1 MKFQDPHAYLR
12 AHQPR
17 ASRRLQRLVRIPT
30 VNPPGHC
37 YQEMVTQL
45 ESWTRQLEMES
56 TVHRVPDELA
66 AGVRGVDPDYPRYN
80 LVARWNVGAPR
91 TVHFNAH
98 YDVVPAT
105 GEWTAG
111 GPFEGA
117 LHNGVISG
125 RGAGD
130 MKGSIVALLMAIEAL
145 QRTGR
150 RPAFNVEC
158 SFTADEETGGELG
171 AGYVV
176 RQGLVHADFAVVCEG
191 GAGTR
196 VGCGHNGVLWL
207 EVELHGKPA
216 HGSRPQDGINAF
228 EAMAGVVGELQQYK
242 QDLARPERRYLDFDG
257 RARPP
262 TANLGGVFSGG
273 EADKVNTVPARA
285 AFSIDRRVLP
295 SEALRG
301 AEAELSRVLT
311 GALRRQSGA
320 RGRISASLRIAP
332 CVTDP
337 EHVLPRAFAAAV
349 QAVRR
354 RAPGFKSTSGF
365 TDLHYFVDEAGLPGI
380 GYGVDSRRAHGV
392 DECVQVRDLCLA
404 ARVYAQFMLREIGAG

>member
-1 MKFQDPHAYLR
+1 MKFEDPHAYLR
-12 AHQPR
+12 ANAAR

-30 VNPPGHC
+30 VNPPGRC
-37 YQEMVTQL
+37 YLEMVTQL
-45 ESWTRQLEMES
+45 EAWTRQLGMQS
-56 TVHRVPDELA
+56 TVHLVPDEIA
-66 AGVRGVDPDYPRYN
+66 AGVRGVTPDYPRYN
-80 LVARWNVGAPR
+80 LVARLDVGAPQS
-91 TVHFNAH
+91 VHFNAH

-105 GEWTAG
+105 GLWPTG
-111 GPFEGA
+111 GPFEGV
-117 LHNGVISG
+117 LHKGAISG

-176 RQGLVHADFAVVCEG
+176 RQGLVNADYAVVCEG

-207 EVELHGKPA
+207 DVELRGKPA

-228 EAMAGVVGELQQYK
+228 EAMAGVVRELQGYA
-242 QDLARPERRYLDFDG
+242 QDLAKTERRYLDFDG
-257 RARPP
+257 KARNP

-273 EADKVNTVPARA
+273 DGDKVNTVPARA
-285 AFSIDRRVLP
+285 SFSVDRRIVP
-295 SEALRG
+295 SESLRG
-301 AEAELSRVLT
+301 VEAELRGVL
-311 GALRRQSGA
+311 ARAFRQQNGA
-320 RGRISASLRIAP
+320 RGSASPVLRIEP

-337 EHVLPRAFAAAV
+337 EHELPRVFAAAV
-349 QAVRR
+349 RAVRR
-354 RAPGFKSTSGF
+354 RVPGFRSTTGF
-365 TDLHYFVDEAGLPGI
+365 TDLHYFVEEAGLPGI
-380 GYGVDSRRAHGV
+380 GYGVDSLRAHGV
-392 DECVQVRDLCLA
+392 DERIQVRDLCLA
-404 ARVYAQFMLREIGAG
+404 ARVYAQFMLCQIGC